1 MRTIEPFGDQAV
13 RVIFGN
19 QIAPE
24 IQMKIN
30 QFTEQFD
37 QAPFAG
43 FIEYVPSY
51 TNVVFYYDPVKVL
64 GVNYHAVTAQQH
76 VINYLANMAKRVNGD
91 INHKM
96 HRRTVHIPV
105 CYGGN
110 FGPDLAEVAELHG
123 LSVHEVIDMHSA
135 PDYLVYMLGFAP
147 GFPFLGGLPEEL
159 ATPRRATPR
168 LKIAAGS
175 VGIAGKQT
183 GAYPL
188 DSPGGWQI
196 IGRTP
201 LPLFTPQSDPPT
213 LLAAGDLVKF
223 DPISR
228 QEYIRIKEE
237 HSLWG

>member
-1 MRTIEPFGDQAV
+1 MKIEPFGDQAV

-24 IQMKIN
+24 IQLKIN
-30 QFTEQFD
+30 QFTRLFD
-37 QAPFAG
+37 CKPFSG
-43 FIEYVPSY
+43 FIEYVPAY
-51 TNVVFYYDPVKVL
+51 TNVVFYYNPIIVSESGRKDRS
-64 GVNYHAVTAQQH
+64 AQRQ
-76 VINYLANMAKRVNGD
+76 VINYLMNVSKRMD
-91 INHKM
+91 DHSDSDEK
-96 HRRTVHIPV
+96 RRIVHIPV
-105 CYGGN
+105 CYGKD
-110 FGPDLAEVAELHG
+110 FGPDLEEVAELHHF
-123 LSVHEVIDMHSA
+123 STNAVIEKHSA
-135 PDYLVYMLGFAP
+135 PKYLVYMLGFAP

-201 LPLFTPQSDPPT
+201 VPLFTPKADPPT
-213 LLAAGDLVKF
+213 LLSAGDLVKF
-223 DPISR
+223 DPISV
-228 QEYIRIKEE
+228 QEYMRIKEE
-237 HSLWG
+237 T

>member
-1 MRTIEPFGDQAV
+1 MLRIEPFGDQAV
-13 RVIFGN
+13 RVIFGD

-24 IQMKIN
+24 IQMKIKR
-30 QFTEQFD
+30 FTEQFD
-37 QAPFAG
+37 LAPFAG

-51 TNVVFYYDPVKVL
+51 TNIVFFYNPIEVL
-64 GVNYHAVTAQQH
+64 RGGRKEITAQQQ
-76 VINYLANMAKRVNGD
+76 VINYLANMAKRVSGSV
-91 INHKM
+91 NHKM
-96 HRRTVHIPV
+96 ERRTVHIPV
-105 CYGGN
+105 CYGGD
-110 FGPDLAEVAELHG
+110 FGPDLDEVAELRG
-123 LSVHEVIDMHSA
+123 LSVREVIDMHSA

-147 GFPFLGGLPEEL
+147 GFPFLGGLSEQL

-201 LPLFTPQSDPPT
+201 LPLFMPESDPPT

-228 QEYIRIKEE
+228 QEYMGIKEGQP
-237 HSLWG
+237 WV